1 MYTYNKQ
8 DAIREF
14 ELAQRECK
22 SYFDYMYKVLQFSF
36 AAIIAIIA
44 AASQLFDADS
54 PNIENIKAIILSYIL
69 PISTYIFGVM
79 YAYNAYA
86 LTVCGKQA
94 EKLHNEIY
102 TFETDE
108 MDISDNLV
116 NKNVKDF
123 PRIKKYIVTDRKITF
138 FAYGLQLMFYVAFPV
153 SSDVFSLILCDAT
166 GSFFF
171 YKILPFIMTFL
182 YLIIMSIIIFGIG
195 KDFLIESKDK
205 LLIKNLIRKKDK
217 RK

>member
-14 ELAQRECK
+14 ELAQKECK
-22 SYFDYMYKVLQFSF
+22 SYFDYMYKILQFSF

-102 TFETDE
+102 TFNHVEQE
-108 MDISDNLV
+108 SDFANNTV
-116 NKNVKDF
+116 TKNVEGF

-138 FAYGLQLMFYVAFPV
+138 FAYGLQLMFYIAFPV
-153 SSDVFSLILCDAT
+153 SSDVFSLILCNST
-166 GSFFF
+166 GDFSFTRCFH
-171 YKILPFIMTFL
+171 
-182 YLIIMSIIIFGIG
+182 
-195 KDFLIESKDK
+195 
-205 LLIKNLIRKKDK
+205 LL
-217 RK
+217 